1 MANEKMTY
9 GKAVAYVLENCEIPA
24 EVKEKLEGLAGSL
37 AKKNGTAKKPTKTQ
51 VENEGYKE
59 SILAFLRVNP
69 EQGFTCDNL
78 RKAVG
83 ELNEFSN
90 QKVSALMSQLV
101 EAKAVEKYADKR
113 RTYFKIAG

>member
-51 VENEGYKE
+51 QENEVHKE
-59 SILAFLRVNP
+59 NILNFLRSNP
-69 EQGFTCDNL
+69 EEGFTCDSI
-78 RKAVG
+78 RKAVDSLA
-83 ELNEFSN
+83 EASN
-90 QKVSALMSQLV
+90 QKVSALMTQLV

-113 RTYFKIAG
+113 RTYFKIA